1 MIKTYL
7 ELCKVYTRLDQP
19 KTAID
24 HFKKA
29 LEIYPNEMSFLI
41 GLGRVYDLLNDSVE
55 AVKYYK

>member
-24 HFKKA
+24 FFTKA
-29 LEIYPNEMSFLI
+29 LEVYPNEIQYFCLVLLVSEVSSFDI
-41 GLGRVYDLLNDSVE
+41 
-55 AVKYYK
+55 